1 MKCVLC
7 GKELAPN
14 KMQCPSC
21 KMWNVDK
28 LSSAPGTS
36 SETSGPDYITL
47 DKVTSAKKDRIL
59 CGPWDYVFG
68 GGIVRTSCNLI
79 GGAPGAGKSTLF
91 LQMADAMGGKLQK
104 EVAYIATEEALEE
117 IKERAERLKLKNIHL
132 VGMISAM
139 GGLPNVSEILEKHK
153 PAAIFLDSVQGLA
166 GQSEQVAIELCNI
179 MKKVATIRKAPVMIS
194 SHVNK
199 SDEIAGLMAL
209 QHVVDCTST
218 FFPDE
223 HGIRIHE
230 IEKNRNGRAFISTTY
245 EMTETGLEVLELEA
259 DKADEVID
267 DEDD

>member
-1 MKCVLC
+1 MKCSLC
-7 GKELAPN
+7 GKELTPG

-21 KMWNVDK
+21 KMWNVHA
-28 LSSAPGTS
+28 LENAPGS
-36 SETSGPDYITL
+36 SENRHPDYITL

-91 LQMADAMGGKLQK
+91 LQMADAMAKVLQK

-179 MKKVATIRKAPVMIS
+179 MKKVATVRKAPVMIS

-223 HGIRIHE
+223 SGVRVHE
-230 IEKNRNGRAFISTTY
+230 IEKNRNGKAFISTTY
-245 EMTETGLEVLELEA
+245 EMTETGLVVLELEA
-259 DKADEVID
+259 DKNEV
-267 DEDD
+267 EDDFEGD

>member
-1 MKCVLC
+1 MKCKLC
-7 GKELAPN
+7 ETEL
-14 KMQCPSC
+14 KSGLMQCHSC
-21 KMWNVDK
+21 KFWN
-28 LSSAPGTS
+28 LNALENSPGTTTGS
-36 SETSGPDYITL
+36 SHSEYITL

-91 LQMADAMGGKLQK
+91 LQIADAMAFKLQN

-117 IKERAERLKLKNIHL
+117 IKERAERLNLKHIHL

-139 GGLPNVSEILEKHK
+139 GGLPNISEILDKHQ
-153 PAAIFLDSVQGLA
+153 PAGIFLDSVQGLA

-179 MKKVATIRKAPVMIS
+179 LKKVAVIRKAPVMIS

-230 IEKNRNGRAFISTTY
+230 IEKNRNGAAFISTSY
-245 EMTETGLEVLELEA
+245 QMTATGLEVLELEA
-259 DKADEVID
+259 DKEVNDD
-267 DEDD
+267 DEEDD